1 MNEWMNDRMT
11 DRRTIKG
18 RGSGDCGW
26 KNRALATKRSPTA
39 RVARA
44 ARLRLAWLA
53 WLALR
58 ARNQALAFGS
68 RDSRFALATMR
79 SPTARAARAS
89 PKCTKSPN
97 LIFFLGI
104 STQKLYQSTKILGQS
119 TKILCQNTK
128 ILYQNF
134 FYQSYVPKSQIWIF
148 FFLGRTCILYSKKKS

>member
-1 MNEWMNDRMT
+1 MYQSPKFDFFFFFFLGRTCILYSKKIPNLHILSLIRVGQTEWQNEWQT

-18 RGSGDCGW
+18 RSSGDCGW
-26 KNRALATKRSPTA
+26 RNRALATK
-39 RVARA
+39 
-44 ARLRLAWLA
+44 
-53 WLALR
+53 
-58 ARNQALAFGS
+58 
-68 RDSRFALATMR
+68 R

-128 ILYQNF
+128 IMYQIF
-134 FYQSYVPKSQIWIF
+134 FYKSYVPKSQIWF
-148 FFLGRTCILYSKKKS
+148 FFFGKNLHIV